1 MVRIA
6 QVGVGYWGPNLLRNL
21 SSNYDCTIKAV
32 VDPSKE
38 RQEFVKK
45 TYPGIYVTD
54 ELDSVINNPDIDA
67 VVIATPVKSHYD
79 LTIQALNAGKHV
91 LVEKPMATKTDQV
104 REISQL
110 ARKNELVAMVGHTFL
125 FNSAVRY
132 VKSIIESGELGDIRY
147 I

>member
-21 SSNYDCTIKAV
+21 NSNYDFTVKAI

-54 ELDSVINNPDIDA
+54 ELDSVINDPDIDA
-67 VVIATPVKSHYD
+67 VVIATPVASHYD
-79 LTIQALNAGKHV
+79 LTIQALNNGKHV
-91 LVEKPMATKTDQV
+91 LVEKPMATKTDQI
-104 REISQL
+104 REISQ
-110 ARKNELVAMVGHTFL
+110 
-125 FNSAVRY
+125 
-132 VKSIIESGELGDIRY
+132 
-147 I
+147 